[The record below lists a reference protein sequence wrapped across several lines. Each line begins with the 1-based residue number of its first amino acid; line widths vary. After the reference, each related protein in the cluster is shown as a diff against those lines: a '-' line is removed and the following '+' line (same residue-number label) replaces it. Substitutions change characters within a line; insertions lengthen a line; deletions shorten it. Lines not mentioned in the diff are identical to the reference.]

1 MTGVNGVFIAM
12 LAAMGLI
19 FLVGWIRIRW
29 DE

>member
-1 MTGVNGVFIAM
+1 MTGVNEFFVAM

-19 FLVGWIRIRW
+19 FLVEWVRIRL